1 MRGVVAAGSVVAL
14 LLAGCGGGDDEVQGA
29 PRAAPVTRSTTPPPS
44 PTPQPLVFGN
54 GVKSRLASG
63 AIAVVDLRNRVGV
76 EPAAMSINREQTLS
90 GLRWRGW
97 GGSTATGAG
106 DVETLVCEP
115 SCALGKLEH
124 SRATLALSAPRR
136 CGGRRYYTKASM
148 AYEEEGS
155 GRTRAPAGYLRPP
168 C

>member
-1 MRGVVAAGSVVAL
+1 MRGVVAAGAVVVL
-14 LLAGCGGGDDEVQGA
+14 LLAGCGGDDDEAQDA
-29 PRAAPVTRSTTPPPS
+29 PRAAPVTTSTTPPPS
-44 PTPQPLVFGN
+44 PTPQALVFGK
-54 GVKSRLASG
+54 GVKSELARG

-97 GGSTATGAG
+97 GSSTATGAG
-106 DVETLVCEP
+106 EVDTLVCEP

-136 CGGRRYYTKASM
+136 CEGRRYYTKASM
-148 AYEEEGS
+148 TYEEEGS
-155 GRTRAPAGYLRPP
+155 GRTRAPAGYLRTP

>member
-1 MRGVVAAGSVVAL
+1 MRGAVAAGSVVVL
-14 LLAGCGGGDDEVQGA
+14 LLAGCGGGDDDVQEA
-29 PRAAPVTRSTTPPPS
+29 PSAAPVTTSSTPPPS
-44 PTPQPLVFGN
+44 PTPQRLVFGKTVE
-54 GVKSRLASG
+54 GELARG

-76 EPAAMSINREQTLS
+76 EPSALSINREQTLS

-97 GGSTATGAG
+97 GGSTATGTG

-136 CGGRRYYTKASM
+136 CEGRRYYTKASM
-148 AYEEEGS
+148 TYEEEGS
-155 GRTRAPAGYLRPP
+155 GRTRAPAAYLRTP

>member
-1 MRGVVAAGSVVAL
+1 MRGVVAAGSVVVL
-14 LLAGCGGGDDEVQGA
+14 LLAGCGGDDEVQGA

-44 PTPQPLVFGN
+44 PTPQPLVFGK
-54 GVKSRLASG
+54 GVESELSRG
-63 AIAVVDLRNRVGV
+63 VIAVVDLRNRVGV
-76 EPAAMSINREQTLS
+76 EPAAMSINHEQTLS

-106 DVETLVCEP
+106 EVETLVCEP

-136 CGGRRYYTKASM
+136 CGGRRYYTRASM
-148 AYEEEGS
+148 THEEEGS
-155 GRTRAPAGYLRPP
+155 GRTRTPAGYLRTP